1 MCNST
6 FTIGQVAKQS
16 NDWNNVDKVVHF
28 GRHSYLLNI
37 RTLDCKH
44 QTYYVKTTGTLV
56 KNRGFSYL
64 AKSKRLDSTMFSW
77 FFDLFNGNLKKFL
90 RLQKMFKDAS
100 CTVNE
105 MVAYNRQLLRVSD
118 AYNEKRKIVITKEQ
132 AKLFSETLKL
142 RLHNRGHKIR
152 GFKVA
157 S

>member
-6 FTIGQVAKQS
+6 FTNGQVFKQS
-16 NDWNNVDKVVHF
+16 NDWNNAVNF

-37 RTLDCKH
+37 RDLECKI
-44 QTYYVKTTGTLV
+44 QSYYVKTTGTYV
-56 KNRGFSYL
+56 INNGFGYL
-64 AKSKRLDSTMFSW
+64 AKSDRRDSNIFSW
-77 FFDLFNGNLKKFL
+77 IGDLFNGN
-90 RLQKMFKDAS
+90 FKQYREMKQRFKSAS
-100 CTVNE
+100 CTVDE
-105 MVAYNRQLLRVSD
+105 MVAYNRQLRRVSN
-118 AYNEKRKIVITKEQ
+118 AYDEKRKIVITREQ

>member
-16 NDWNNVDKVVHF
+16 NDWNNAVNF

-56 KNRGFSYL
+56 KNRGFTYL

-77 FFDLFNGNLKKFL
+77 IGDLFNGNFKKY
-90 RLQKMFKDAS
+90 REMKKRFKNAS
-100 CTVNE
+100 CTVDE
-105 MVAYNRQLLRVSD
+105 MLAYNRQLRRVSD
-118 AYNEKRKIVITKEQ
+118 AYNEKRKIVITAKQ
-132 AKLFSETLKL
+132 AKLFSDTLKL

>member
-6 FTIGQVAKQS
+6 FTNGQVFKQS
-16 NDWNNVDKVVHF
+16 NDWNNIDKVVHF
-28 GRHSYLLNI
+28 GRNSYLLNI

-56 KNRGFSYL
+56 KNRGFTYL
-64 AKSKRLDSTMFSW
+64 AKSKRLDSNMFSW
-77 FFDLFNGNLKKFL
+77 IGDLFNGNLKQYLKL
-90 RLQKMFKDAS
+90 KKRFKNAS
-100 CTVNE
+100 CTVDE
-105 MVAYNRQLLRVSD
+105 MLAYNRQLRRVSD
-118 AYNEKRKIVITKEQ
+118 AYNEKKKIVITAKQ

>member
-6 FTIGQVAKQS
+6 FTNGQVFKQS
-16 NDWNNVDKVVHF
+16 NDWNNAVNF

-37 RTLDCKH
+37 RDLEVKI
-44 QTYYVKTTGTLV
+44 QTYYIKNTGNYV
-56 KNRGFSYL
+56 INNGKGYL
-64 AKSKRLDSTMFSW
+64 CKSKRLDSTMFSW
-77 FFDLFNGNLKKFL
+77 FFDLFNGNFKQYREMKK
-90 RLQKMFKDAS
+90 RFKNAS
-100 CTVNE
+100 CTVAE
-105 MVAYNRQLLRVSD
+105 MVAYNRQLRRVSN
-118 AYNEKRKIVITKEQ
+118 AYNEKRKIVITAKQ